1 MPSLYQGFWDSD
13 TRRACWF
20 DKRYKRRYSFFIIK
34 MQFFFRYTPHWYRDG
49 EVRPFVARYYW
60 TIRLVIRQKPEL
72 KSCLTHCRHCGILF
86 FTHPRNKGRN
96 DLGCP
101 FGCREARRREKSTQ
115 RSVAYYRSKDGKKK
129 KIELNQRRNQEEDS
143 RDSKGH
149 GPEPDQP
156 ILLHIGMVVSLIEG
170 RRVVLETIRALVAK
184 LLRQHSIDLKENMFY
199 LCHAPP

>member
-13 TRRACWF
+13 TTRACWF
-20 DKRYKRRYSFFIIK
+20 DKRYKRTYSFFIIK
-34 MQFFFRYTPHWYRDG
+34 IQSFFRYTPHWYRDG
-49 EVRPFVARYYW
+49 EVRRFVARYYW
-60 TIRLVIRQKPEL
+60 AIRLVIRKKPEL
-72 KSCLTHCRHCGILF
+72 KSCLTRCRHCGILF

-101 FGCREARRREKSTQ
+101 FGCREARRRQKSTQ
-115 RSVAYYRSKDGKKK
+115 RSVAYYRSRDGKKK
-129 KIELNQRRNQEEDS
+129 KIELNQRRNQEKDS

-184 LLRQHSIDLKENMFY
+184 LLRQHSIDLRENMFY